1 MNLTEQLIKECLH
14 DLRINQQS
22 KQNYQ
27 DYYEGNHSIL
37 KDYRMQD
44 SRSNM
49 KLVFSYPKKFVDNEV
64 GYILGEPVNYIS
76 KSDDSEIINSIDLH
90 LSHWDKY
97 HNQELR
103 KQSEIF
109 GESYELEY
117 INADGEFSAMVLNP
131 INCFVV
137 TDGTAENNVI
147 LALYLFTRKFDE
159 NKYLDVYFGK
169 EIIHYKLDGEDLE
182 NIGTDTHIFDR
193 VPITTCPANS
203 EKSCG
208 FKDIISLVDA
218 YNALNSDLVNEIADF
233 RNSYIC
239 IEGATIEEEDLK
251 KMKSMGIIQVPN
263 NAKVYFLTKQ
273 INDSF
278 VQNELN
284 NIEKKI
290 YDLSDQVNFNE
301 NWASN
306 TSSLAL
312 KNKLIN
318 LENRCALKESIME
331 KVLKQRL
338 RNFFL
343 FIQKKTGRH
352 FDYRDIAIKFT
363 RNLPV
368 DLASTAQI
376 ITQLQNVASQETL
389 LSLLNFVENPKAE
402 LEKYR
407 REQEYNMI
415 DLDKVDNNEE
425 KS

>member
-1 MNLTEQLIKECLH
+1 MGFSNFLKGIDKLELNEQLIQDCLLE
-14 DLRINQQS
+14 LRENQNH
-22 KQNYQ
+22 KHIYKN
-27 DYYEGNHSIL
+27 YYEGKHSIL
-37 KDYRMQD
+37 KNYRMQD

-49 KLVFSYPKKFVDNEV
+49 KLVFTYPKKFVDNEV
-64 GYILGEPVNYIS
+64 GYILGEPVNYVS
-76 KSDDSEIINSIDLH
+76 KSDNSEAINNIDLN
-90 LSHWDKY
+90 LSHWDKH

-109 GESYELEY
+109 GESYELQY
-117 INADGEFSAMVLNP
+117 INSDGEFNAMVLNP
-131 INCFVV
+131 TNCYVL
-137 TDGTAENNVI
+137 TDGTADNIVV
-147 LALYLFTRKFDE
+147 LALHYFKKQFDISE
-159 NKYLDVYFGK
+159 YLDVYFQNK
-169 EIIHYKLDGEDLE
+169 IYHYILEGNGLVSLGED
-182 NIGTDTHIFDR
+182 IHIFDR
-193 VPITTCPANS
+193 VPIITCPANI
-203 EKSCG
+203 EKHCG

-218 YNALNSDLVNEIADF
+218 YNCLNSDLVNEIADF

-239 IEGATIEEEDLK
+239 IEGASIEEDDLV
-251 KMKSMGIIQVPN
+251 KMKSMGIIQVPKD
-263 NAKVYFLTKQ
+263 AKVYFLTKQ

-343 FIQKKTGRH
+343 LIQKKTGKY
-352 FDYRDIAIKFT
+352 FDYRDISIKFT

-368 DLASTAQI
+368 DLATTAQI
-376 ITQLQNVASQETL
+376 ITQLKGVISQETM
-389 LSLLNFVENPKAE
+389 LSLLNFVENPKLE
-402 LEKYR
+402 LEKYSVNF
-407 REQEYNMI
+407 QQKM
-415 DLDKVDNNEE
+415 
-425 KS
+425 

>member
-1 MNLTEQLIKECLH
+1 MYITEQLIKDCLQE
-14 DLRINQQS
+14 LRQNQ
-22 KQNYQ
+22 KYKHIYKE
-27 DYYEGNHSIL
+27 YYKGRHSIL
-37 KDYRMQD
+37 KNYRMQD

-49 KLVFSYPKKFVDNEV
+49 KLVFTYPKKFVDNEV
-64 GYILGEPVNYIS
+64 GYILGEPVNYVS
-76 KSDDSEIINSIDLH
+76 KSDNEEAVNAIDLNI
-90 LSHWDKY
+90 SHWDKY
-97 HNQELR
+97 QNQELR
-103 KQSEIF
+103 KESEIY

-117 INADGEFSAMVLNP
+117 INSDGEFSAMVLNP
-131 INCFVV
+131 TNCYVL
-137 TDGTAENNVI
+137 TDGTADNNVI
-147 LALYLFTRKFDE
+147 MALYNFKKKFDTSE
-159 NKYLDVYFGK
+159 YLDVYFQNY
-169 EIIHYKLDGEDLE
+169 IYHYR
-182 NIGTDTHIFDR
+182 IGTGELISLGEDTHIFDR
-193 VPITTCPANS
+193 VPIVTCPANT
-203 EKSCG
+203 EKHCG

-239 IEGATIEEEDLK
+239 IEGATIEEEDLV
-251 KMKSMGIIQVPN
+251 KMKSMGIIQVPKD
-263 NAKVYFLTKQ
+263 AKVYFLTKQ

-318 LENRCALKESIME
+318 LENRCSLKESIME

-343 FIQKKTGRH
+343 FIQKKTGKY
-352 FDYRDIAIKFT
+352 FDYRDISIKFT

-368 DLASTAQI
+368 DLATTAQI
-376 ITQLQNVASQETL
+376 ITQLKGVISQETA
-389 LSLLNFVENPKAE
+389 LSLLNFVENPKLE

-407 REQEYNMI
+407 KEQDYNMI
-415 DLDKVDNNEE
+415 DLDKVNSNEGQ
-425 KS
+425 